1 MLQYWEQV
9 LLFGQINN
17 NNLNKLIPVDMANFP
32 AVLNHILGVV
42 FIIIVFALA
51 YAYLKPHQLHK
62 RRLVSTLLLK
72 ISYLFYLLVL
82 LIVIYLSALVK
93 GGLETVFFG
102 IEFFAFLVVL
112 FVPTIGIFARK
123 LGQFSKKRE
132 GYNYFF
138 TIVNILSI
146 VAILVMYFI

>member
-1 MLQYWEQV
+1 
-9 LLFGQINN
+9 
-17 NNLNKLIPVDMANFP
+17 MANFP
-32 AVLNHILGVV
+32 DVLNHILGIV

-62 RRLVSTLLLK
+62 RRLVSTLFLK
-72 ISYLFYLLVL
+72 ISYLIYLLVL
-82 LIVIYLSALVK
+82 LIIIYLSALVR
-93 GGLETVFFG
+93 GGLEQVFYG
-102 IEFFAFLVVL
+102 IEFFAFLIVL

-146 VAILVMYFI
+146 VAILVMFFI

>member
-1 MLQYWEQV
+1 MICKI
-9 LLFGQINN
+9 LFSDI
-17 NNLNKLIPVDMANFP
+17 ANFN
-32 AVLNHILGVV
+32 AILNHILGIV
-42 FIIIVFALA
+42 FIIIVFSLA

-72 ISYLFYLLVL
+72 GSYLLYLLIL
-82 LIVIYLSALVK
+82 LVIIYLSALVD
-93 GGLETVFFG
+93 GGLEKVFEG
-102 IEFFAFLVVL
+102 VEFFAFLIVL

-138 TIVNILSI
+138 TVVNFLSI
-146 VAILVMYFI
+146 VAILAMYFI

>member
-1 MLQYWEQV
+1 MDKK
-9 LLFGQINN
+9 GIM
-17 NNLNKLIPVDMANFP
+17 KLILMQFDIANFKEI
-32 AVLNHILGVV
+32 LNHILGVV
-42 FIIIVFALA
+42 FILIVFALA

-72 ISYLFYLLVL
+72 ISYLVYLIGLLV
-82 LIVIYLSALVK
+82 IIYLSALVK
-93 GGLETVFFG
+93 GGLEEVFFG

-138 TIVNILSI
+138 SVVNVLSLI
-146 VAILVMYFI
+146 AILLMFFI

>member
-1 MLQYWEQV
+1 
-9 LLFGQINN
+9 
-17 NNLNKLIPVDMANFP
+17 MANFSEI
-32 AVLNHILGVV
+32 LNHILGVV
-42 FIIIVFALA
+42 FIVIIFSLA

-72 ISYLFYLLVL
+72 ISYLTYLLIL
-82 LIVIYLSALVK
+82 LIIVYLSALVK
-93 GGLETVFFG
+93 GGPEEVFFG

-123 LGQFSKKRE
+123 LGHFSKNRE

-138 TIVNILSI
+138 TIVNVLSI
-146 VAILVMYFI
+146 IVILLMYFI

>member
-1 MLQYWEQV
+1 MIFNVILAD
-9 LLFGQINN
+9 IS
-17 NNLNKLIPVDMANFP
+17 NFP
-32 AVLNHILGVV
+32 QVLNHILGVI
-42 FIIIVFALA
+42 FIILVFALA

-62 RRLVSTLLLK
+62 RRMLSTLLLK
-72 ISYLFYLLVL
+72 LSYLFYLLVL
-82 LIVIYLSALVK
+82 LIIIYLSTLVRN
-93 GGLETVFFG
+93 GLENVFFG

-138 TIVNILSI
+138 TVVNILSVI
-146 VAILVMYFI
+146 AILVMYFI

>member
-1 MLQYWEQV
+1 MITIMSNQ
-9 LLFGQINN
+9 
-17 NNLNKLIPVDMANFP
+17 MANFSTI
-32 AVLNHILGVV
+32 LNHILGVI
-42 FIIIVFALA
+42 FIIIIFSLA

-82 LIVIYLSALVK
+82 LIVVYLSALVK
-93 GGLETVFFG
+93 GGLEEVFFG

-112 FVPTIGIFARK
+112 FVPTIGILARK
-123 LGQFSKKRE
+123 LGHFAKKRE

-138 TIVNILSI
+138 TVVNVLSTLVILI
-146 VAILVMYFI
+146 MFFI

>member
-1 MLQYWEQV
+1 M
-9 LLFGQINN
+9 I
-17 NNLNKLIPVDMANFP
+17 NKLMPADMANFP
-32 AVLNHILGVV
+32 TILNHILGMV

-51 YAYLKPHQLHK
+51 YAYLKPHRLHK
-62 RRLVSTLLLK
+62 HRMFSTLMLK
-72 ISYLFYLLVL
+72 VSYLFYLLVL
-82 LIVIYLSALVK
+82 LIIIYLSALVR
-93 GGLETVFFG
+93 GGLEQVFMG

-138 TIVNILSI
+138 TVVNILS
-146 VAILVMYFI
+146 VAAILVMYFI

>member
-1 MLQYWEQV
+1 MICKIV
-9 LLFGQINN
+9 FSDI
-17 NNLNKLIPVDMANFP
+17 ANFN
-32 AVLNHILGVV
+32 AILNHILGIV
-42 FIIIVFALA
+42 FIIIVFSLA

-62 RRLVSTLLLK
+62 RRLISTLLLK
-72 ISYLFYLLVL
+72 VSYLFYLLIL
-82 LIVIYLSALVK
+82 LIIVYLSALVN
-93 GGLETVFFG
+93 GGLENVFEG
-102 IEFFAFLVVL
+102 VEFFAFLMVL

-146 VAILVMYFI
+146 VSILLMYFI

>member
-1 MLQYWEQV
+1 MICKIV
-9 LLFGQINN
+9 FSDI
-17 NNLNKLIPVDMANFP
+17 ANFN
-32 AVLNHILGVV
+32 AILNHILGIV
-42 FIIIVFALA
+42 FIIIVFSLA

-72 ISYLFYLLVL
+72 CSYLLYLLVL
-82 LIVIYLSALVK
+82 LVIIYLSAIVND
-93 GGLETVFFG
+93 GLERVFPDV
-102 IEFFAFLVVL
+102 EFFAFLVVL

-138 TIVNILSI
+138 TIVNLLSI
-146 VAILVMYFI
+146 VSIFIMYFI

>member
-1 MLQYWEQV
+1 
-9 LLFGQINN
+9 
-17 NNLNKLIPVDMANFP
+17 MANFP

-62 RRLVSTLLLK
+62 RRMISTLFLK
-72 ISYLFYLLVL
+72 ISYLVYLLVL
-82 LIVIYLSALVK
+82 LVIIYLSALVK

-102 IEFFAFLVVL
+102 IEFFAFLIVL

>member
-1 MLQYWEQV
+1 MIYQSTPAV
-9 LLFGQINN
+9 
-17 NNLNKLIPVDMANFP
+17 MANFSQI
-32 AVLNHILGVV
+32 LNHILGVV

-72 ISYLFYLLVL
+72 VSYLFYLLVL
-82 LIVIYLSALVK
+82 LFVVYFSALVR
-93 GGLETVFFG
+93 GGLEEVFYG

-112 FVPTIGIFARK
+112 FVPNIGIFARK
-123 LGQFSKKRE
+123 LGHFSKKRE

-138 TIVNILSI
+138 TIVNILSVI
-146 VAILVMYFI
+146 VILTMFFI